1 MVFFNCASAR
11 MGRTAVLA
19 ALVFAGTN
27 VSISAKTIA
36 LWPLCDNKA
45 SPSVTGMFAPDP
57 RFDLT
62 ISTVS
67 GVPTVEADPSTPGD
81 WNVPPNPD
89 SRTAFGRTV
98 AVRGSAKSTRD
109 GDLNS
114 GFFYATDSTLAGYMM
129 PTNDFTVEG
138 WTRVD
143 SFNTAVSTWR
153 IIVQAG
159 NGSSGKGGWTLSLR
173 KGGDGKGYYLNFFA
187 SNVQSPTSGD
197 LPSYNF
203 IDGRSVV
210 TDMDILGSW
219 HHYAIVFSYDGL
231 EANKS
236 TYRIYFD
243 GRLVDTYSFTKLSPE
258 QFTNVS
264 SRFDLGGRTSTP
276 GPRLVGAFSYWRLSD
291 APLSTTQFLNAGTAG
306 TAAEPDPEAEP
317 KTVLELGDNS
327 CWVDT
332 GSKVRGDACTNCT
345 FETWVYPMSPSGQNN
360 LLCQFSGGNYRS
372 YWTINVDEKK
382 SDGLLYQKFG
392 MYVPGSDWVIF
403 SSKRPVRYRQWNHL
417 ALVIADDEWRFYMN
431 GELDSV
437 MTGCAGRAIY
447 GDNSTC
453 DGVVIGNQRL
463 WGNPPSPNGLC
474 NARFA
479 ESRVWSR
486 ARTSEE
492 IAANCLTRLAKP
504 WLEPDLIGYLPL
516 DDGTPGES
524 AEGRCARNCANIDVR
539 NYTKSSEPEN
549 YIQSLVK
556 GGVWRSVGDLPLMNN
571 APTNRSVVRLVK
583 IGNIQTNSVDSLVT
597 EVSPQFTF
605 TGWYLFRNRGSTG
618 WQENCIF
625 SKAWSGN
632 GRFHLRE
639 QDGMVTAWY
648 GGGSNGATNE
658 QFAIDLKDRL
668 PLGKWVHIGFVRDGQ
683 FVRLYLDGELVGEAG
698 GFTLPFLASP
708 PTYQF
713 GGFNAGGSQGGFT
726 GYLCEIGL
734 WKTAF
739 TAEQIQ
745 TAMTARP
752 TGSERKLLGYWPMDD
767 AKSDALRNLKE
778 GGPQARP
785 VGPNG
790 GSFDHAQCANLPVL
804 DGDMGLL
811 PPPGLLIIV
820 K

>member
-1 MVFFNCASAR
+1 MKTR
-11 MGRTAVLA
+11 RTLLTTFMSLF
-19 ALVFAGTN
+19 LVCGTLS
-27 VSISAKTIA
+27 VSAKTIA

-45 SPSVTGMFAPDP
+45 SPSVMGVSVGDS

-62 ISTVS
+62 VS
-67 GVPTVEADPSTPGD
+67 SVANIPTVEVDPSTPGG
-81 WNVPPNPD
+81 WNLPPNPD
-89 SRTAFGRTV
+89 PSTVYGRPV
-98 AVRGSAKSTRD
+98 AVRGSARSAED
-109 GDLNS
+109 GTINAGL
-114 GFFYATDSTLAGYMM
+114 FFAANSTLAGYMM

-143 SFNTAVSTWR
+143 SLNTTVSKWR

-159 NGSSGKGGWTLSLR
+159 NGSSQHGGWTLSLR
-173 KGGDGKGYYLNFFA
+173 NNNDGKGYFLNFFA
-187 SNVQSPTSGD
+187 SNILNPSSGD
-197 LPSYNF
+197 LPCYKF
-203 IDGRSVV
+203 IDGSSVV

-219 HHYAIVFSYDGL
+219 HHYAVVFTYDGL

-243 GRLVDTYSFTKLSPE
+243 GRLIDTYSFTKLRPE
-258 QFTNVS
+258 QFTNVNP
-264 SRFDLGGRTSTP
+264 RFDLGGRTSTQ

-291 APLSTTQFLNAGTAG
+291 EPLSPAQFLNAGTTG
-306 TAAEPDPEAEP
+306 TTVEPDPETEP
-317 KTVLELGDNS
+317 KTVLELAKQGTSGNLY
-327 CWVDT
+327 WVDT
-332 GSKVRGDACTNCT
+332 GTKIKGDACTNCT
-345 FETWVYPMSPSGQNN
+345 FETWVYPMSPSGANN
-360 LLCQFSGGNYRS
+360 LLCQFSGGDYRS
-372 YWTINVDEKK
+372 YWTLDKLDA
-382 SDGLLYQKFG
+382 DGLLHQKFG
-392 MYVPGSDWVIF
+392 MYVPGTGWGAFI
-403 SSKRPVRYRQWNHL
+403 SKRPVRYRQWNHL
-417 ALVIADDEWRFYMN
+417 ALVLAGDEWRFYMN

-447 GDNSTC
+447 GGSSSC

-463 WGNPPSPNGLC
+463 WGNPPSPNGSC

-479 ESRVWSR
+479 ESRIWNR
-486 ARTSEE
+486 ARTSAE
-492 IAANCLTRLAKP
+492 IAANWLTRLPKP

-516 DDGTPGES
+516 DDGSPDE
-524 AEGRCARNCANIDVR
+524 AANGRCARNCVSIDVR
-539 NYTKSSEPEN
+539 DHAKSSEPES
-549 YIQSLVK
+549 YIQSSVT
-556 GGVWRSVGDLPLMNN
+556 GGVWRSVFDLPVTNC

-605 TGWYLFRNRGSTG
+605 TGWHLFRNRGTSG
-618 WQENCIF
+618 WEENCIF
-625 SKAWSGN
+625 SKAWAGN

-639 QDGMVTAWY
+639 QNGTVTAWY
-648 GGGSNGATNE
+648 GGGSAGATNE
-658 QFAIDLKDRL
+658 QLVVDLQNRL
-668 PLGKWVHIGFVRDGQ
+668 PLGKWVHIGFVRDGE
-683 FVRLYLDGELVGEAG
+683 FARLYLDGELVGEGG
-698 GFTLPFLASP
+698 GFTLPFLGS

-752 TGSERKLLGYWPMDD
+752 VGTERALLGYWPMDD
-767 AKSDALRNLKE
+767 AEVDALRNLKE
-778 GGPQARP
+778 GGPSARP

-790 GSFDHAQCANLPVL
+790 GLFDRAQCANLPVL

-811 PPPGLLIIV
+811 PPPGLIIIV